1 MYPQNEKLISFTYVQ
16 SYIDS
21 IPIVIYEA
29 VPTGWLV
36 IHGFLNRL
44 YYNLF
49 RALFP
54 VFQFGG
60 ASCIRLTHELTS
72 IKGGQAHR
80 QSLYLTMCVYMYICM
95 YVCTY
100 VCPARNCG

>member
-1 MYPQNEKLISFTYVQ
+1 MT
-16 SYIDS
+16 
-21 IPIVIYEA
+21 
-29 VPTGWLV
+29 TGWLV

-54 VFQFGG
+54 VFPFVGG

-72 IKGGQAHR
+72 IKGGQTHR